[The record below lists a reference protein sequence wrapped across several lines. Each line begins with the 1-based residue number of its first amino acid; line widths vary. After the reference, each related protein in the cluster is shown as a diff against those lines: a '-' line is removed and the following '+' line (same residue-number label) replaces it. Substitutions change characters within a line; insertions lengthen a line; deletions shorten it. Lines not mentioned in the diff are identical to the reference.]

1 MKNTPQRYLALIG
14 DLINSKKI
22 KNRKEV
28 QVELI
33 NVFDRIQ
40 QKYGAHIVSKFTL
53 TVGDEFQAVLVP
65 HACVWKLIDHLSILS
80 PSPFRLGL
88 GLGGIITQIDP
99 NISLGADGEAYWRA
113 RDAIQTVHKDNWGG
127 KSHILFKGYN
137 NQHDKA
143 INSLI
148 LAGETIKASW
158 SQVQRETFEKLV
170 SFDIYEPDFVQTEAA
185 DHLGITPQA
194 LSKRLI
200 TGNIKI
206 YFQLREVLGQLLED
220 YDDRTE

>member
-1 MKNTPQRYLALIG
+1 MEITPNRYLALIG
-14 DLINSKKI
+14 DLIDSKKI

-28 QVELI
+28 QIQLT
-33 NVFDRIQ
+33 NVFNKMQ
-40 QKYGAHIVSKFTL
+40 QIYGPHIASKFTL
-53 TVGDEFQAVLVP
+53 TVGDEFQALIVP
-65 HACVWKLIDHLSILS
+65 QACVWKLIDHLSILS

-88 GLGGIITQIDP
+88 GLGSIITQIDP
-99 NISLGADGEAYWRA
+99 NLSLGADGDAYWRA
-113 RDAIQTVHKDNWGG
+113 REAIQIVHKDNWGG
-127 KSHILFKGYN
+127 KSHILFKG
-137 NQHDKA
+137 HDDHRDQA

-158 SQVQRETFEKLV
+158 SHVQRETFEKLV
-170 SFDIYEPDFVQTEAA
+170 AIDIYEPDFTQNEVA
-185 DHLGITPQA
+185 DRLGISAQA

-220 YDDRTE
+220 YDRTE